1 MAVTTDRR
9 RIVLREMTQADL
21 PNVREIEKRAYA
33 DAWPATTF
41 EAELRNA
48 FATYIVAVE
57 FAPEEP
63 LEPAFEVRPTSWPLR
78 WLAPPKEQPRGRL
91 LGFCGMWFH
100 VDQLHIVTIAT
111 DPARE
116 GEGIGQR
123 LLLDAFERGIEAEL
137 RNVALEVR
145 PSNARARALYER
157 FGFREQGRSR
167 GYYKN
172 NNEDAIIML
181 TDDLDSPAMTER
193 LEAIRAA
200 HAARFDAV
208 EWVVAPSAPEDPA

>member
-9 RIVLREMTQADL
+9 RIVLRQMTLADL
-21 PNVREIEKRAYA
+21 PGVRAIEERAYA

-48 FATYIVAVE
+48 FATYVVAVE

-63 LEPAFEVRPTSWPLR
+63 LHPPFELRRPSWPLR
-78 WLAPPKEQPRGRL
+78 WLVPSRVQPRGRL

-100 VDQLHIVTIAT
+100 VDQLHIVTLAT
-111 DPARE
+111 DPDRE
-116 GEGIGQR
+116 GEGIAQR
-123 LLLDAFERGIEAEL
+123 LLLDAFDRAGEAEL
-137 RNVALEVR
+137 RNAALEVR

-157 FGFREQGRSR
+157 FGFRERGRSR

-172 NNEDAIIML
+172 NGEDAIVML
-181 TDDLDSPAMTER
+181 TDDLDTPEMRER
-193 LEAIRAA
+193 IEAIRAA
-200 HAARFDAV
+200 HAARFEAV
-208 EWVVAPSAPEDPA
+208 EWVTSEAAP

>member
-9 RIVLREMTQADL
+9 RIVLREMTHADL
-21 PNVREIEKRAYA
+21 PAVRHIEQRAYA

-48 FATYIVAVE
+48 FATYVVAVE
-57 FAPEEP
+57 FAPDQP
-63 LEPAFEVRPTSWPLR
+63 TEPAFERRPASWPKR
-78 WLAPPKEQPRGRL
+78 WLIPPKERPRGRL

-100 VDQLHIVTIAT
+100 VDQLHIVTLAT

-116 GEGIGQR
+116 GEGVGQR
-123 LLLDAFERGIEAEL
+123 LLLDAFDRAAEAEL
-137 RNVALEVR
+137 RNIALEVR

-181 TDDLDSPAMTER
+181 TDDLDDPSMR
-193 LEAIRAA
+193 SRIEAIRAA
-200 HAARFDAV
+200 HAARFDTV
-208 EWVVAPSAPEDPA
+208 EWLVSRT